1 MDIGGIIMAE
11 EEKEGTEAEPEP
23 KKKSPIILIAV
34 LVIVGLALAA
44 GISFFVTTKLMA
56 DTATEGGA
64 NKFHDPG
71 VFVKL
76 GDPKDGI
83 LVNVGGQK
91 AGKFLKTSIILEMN
105 PGKKEIIEEGKILPV
120 AETKIMDLV
129 LQVLRSAKM
138 DEFDATKQDD
148 LKKKLKEEINGV
160 LGEGSVYDI
169 YITSFLLQ

>member
-1 MDIGGIIMAE
+1 MAD
-11 EEKEGTEAEPEP
+11 EEKDVEDAAPEP

-34 LVIVGLALAA
+34 LVIVGLVLAA

-56 DTATEGGA
+56 DTASEGGGNA
-64 NKFHDPG
+64 KFHDPG
-71 VFVKL
+71 VFIKL

-105 PGKKEIIEEGKILPV
+105 PGKKDIILEGQILPV
-120 AETKIMDLV
+120 AETKIMDIV
-129 LQVLRSAKM
+129 LQVLRSAKL
-138 DEFDATKQDD
+138 DEFDAMKQDD
-148 LKKKLKEEINGV
+148 LKKKIKEEINGV
-160 LGEGSVYDI
+160 LGEGSVYDV

>member
-1 MDIGGIIMAE
+1 MGGNAMAD
-11 EEKEGTEAEPEP
+11 EEKEIEAEPEP

-34 LVIVGLALAA
+34 LVIVGLVLAA

-56 DTATEGGA
+56 DTAVDGGSSS
-64 NKFHDPG
+64 KFHDPG

-76 GDPKDGI
+76 GDAKEGI

-105 PGKKEIIEEGKILPV
+105 PGKKDIIEEGKILPV
-120 AETKIMDLV
+120 AETKIMDTV
-129 LQVLRSAKM
+129 LQVLRSAKLE
-138 DEFDATKQDD
+138 EFDAAKQDD
-148 LKKKLKEEINGV
+148 LKKKIKEEINGQ
-160 LGEGSVYDI
+160 LGEGSVYDV

>member
-1 MDIGGIIMAE
+1 MAE
-11 EEKEGTEAEPEP
+11 EEKEGTEAPPEP

-64 NKFHDPG
+64 TKFHDPG

-120 AETKIMDLV
+120 AETKIMDIV

>member
-1 MDIGGIIMAE
+1 MAD
-11 EEKEGTEAEPEP
+11 EEKEVESAEPAP

-34 LVIVGLALAA
+34 LVIVGLVLAA

-56 DTATEGGA
+56 DTAMDTGSS

-71 VFVKL
+71 VFIKL
-76 GDPKDGI
+76 GDQKEGI

-105 PGKKEIIEEGKILPV
+105 PGKKDIIAEGKVLPV
-120 AETKIMDLV
+120 AETKIMDTV
-129 LQVLRSAKM
+129 LQVLRSAKLE
-138 DEFDATKQDD
+138 EFDATKQDD
-148 LKKKLKEEINGV
+148 LKKKIKEEINGQ
-160 LGEGSVYDI
+160 LGEGSVYDV